1 MRSWDVMLRVIAVMF
16 FLMASPVYA
25 VSIHSVK
32 HEKPSQPLRVI
43 AVRVISEK
51 PELAYE
57 AEVSVVKKMDKKS
70 DAQFI
75 AWNSLSLS
83 STSKPIQIERALKE
97 KAIEGVLTL
106 SFLDKRT
113 DEVVEYVPVTLQS
126 QTTTKTRSGN
136 RPSTAK
142 PTSSTSTT
150 TTTTTI
156 YMPQT
161 REIKIVKYKADL
173 EDVSGRSLWT
183 AFLTEKGGSDTWML
197 ESIAAKTAKS
207 LKKQKY
213 IVK

>member
-1 MRSWDVMLRVIAVMF
+1 MRSWYVIRVIAVMS
-16 FLMASPVYA
+16 FLMVPSAYA
-25 VSIHSVK
+25 VSIQSVK
-32 HEKPSQPLRVI
+32 HEKPTQLMRTI
-43 AVRVISEK
+43 AVRVISEE

-57 AEVSVVKKMDKKS
+57 AEVSAAKKMDKKS

-75 AWNSLSLS
+75 PWSSLSLS
-83 STSKPIQIERALKE
+83 STSKPVRVEEVLKE

-106 SFLDKRT
+106 SFLDKAVE
-113 DEVVEYVPVTLQS
+113 EVVDYVPVTVQS

-150 TTTTTI
+150 TTTV

-161 REIKIVKYKADL
+161 REITVIKYKADL
-173 EDVSGRSLWT
+173 EDVSRHPLWT
-183 AFLTEKGGSDTWML
+183 AFLVARGGTERSML
-197 ESIAAKTAKS
+197 EWIAAKTIKS